1 MNDSERQNTSCGRK
15 NREQKERD
23 KVIIESRKEFF
34 KCLLSD
40 TEGHT
45 DTARVIYTL
54 CILTFTSPAVSQQ
67 ICTLFPTCFSLI
79 GLIILGTDQ
88 LIMLILTVAV
98 RKQCVAEPALLR
110 RAFLLE

>member
-1 MNDSERQNTSCGRK
+1 MNDSEKQNTSHGRK

-40 TEGHT
+40 TEGHV

-54 CILTFTSPAVSQQ
+54 CILTFTSPAASQQ
-67 ICTLFPTCFSLI
+67 ICTLFSNMLFSYRPYNSWYRSANH
-79 GLIILGTDQ
+79 TD
-88 LIMLILTVAV
+88 IN
-98 RKQCVAEPALLR
+98 CGS
-110 RAFLLE
+110 